1 MYSPINTHSKQ
12 LLLDDPSISEN
23 HIDEEIS
30 GKKVAQDDFNQV
42 TKKNLFKI
50 GMDKEV
56 EATATSS
63 EISSVIESDS
73 DLESNMS
80 HD

>member
-1 MYSPINTHSKQ
+1 
-12 LLLDDPSISEN
+12 
-23 HIDEEIS
+23 
-30 GKKVAQDDFNQV
+30 
-42 TKKNLFKI
+42 
-50 GMDKEV
+50 MDKDG
-56 EATATSS
+56 EATATNS